1 MTEEEKEERIAW
13 IKAEITRLENFLS
26 SNNPITSTSIDG
38 LSISIDRKSI
48 QEEIYSY
55 RLELSRLDG
64 SRPIITNIEFGSMF

>member
-26 SNNPITSTSIDG
+26 SNNPISATSIDG
-38 LSISIDRKSI
+38 MSVTIDRKSI
-48 QEEIYSY
+48 LEEIYSY
-55 RLELSRLDG
+55 RLELARIDG